1 MSDAGATQRHYR
13 ADCPSCG
20 APVDFLSAQS
30 THAVCAYCKST
41 VVREGDVLKRIG
53 KMAELIDDHGLLQL
67 GASGQ
72 ADGQGFTL
80 VGRLQYG
87 YPEGTW
93 SEWHALLSDGSSAW
107 LSEDNGAYVFSRP
120 VQGQLEVP
128 AADRFSVGNSTT
140 VGGQRYTVTSSQRV
154 ALLSAEGELP
164 RMPDL
169 GAEFSVVELRSQGGD
184 VAAARVLSI
193 DYGSQPPELSLGR
206 SVELADLN
214 MRGLKGESAAQG
226 RGRQL
231 TCPNCGSPV
240 EVKLE
245 SSQSITCPQCN
256 ALIDLSQGVAGEL
269 KHALQDEPVR
279 PAIALGK
286 MGQLD
291 GIHWQ
296 VVGFQHRMGQSPGD
310 DESFGW
316 SEYLLYNAKKGFA
329 FLVDSE
335 EGWSF
340 VRPTT
345 GAPEMAAG
353 GQSARYGGATYR
365 LQWAYRAET
374 TYALGEFYWRVQ
386 RGQVTQNRDFAA
398 GDRLLSL
405 EQSPNE
411 LTWSAGSKL
420 AYAAVAKAFGL
431 SPSGGSAMRA
441 DAGPFTPAR
450 SVSVVTI
457 IIVLLVVLLLL
468 WLISSSS
475 GGSGVRTGGGSFGG
489 FSTGGGHK

>member
-1 MSDAGATQRHYR
+1 
-13 ADCPSCG
+13 
-20 APVDFLSAQS
+20 
-30 THAVCAYCKST
+30 
-41 VVREGDVLKRIG
+41 
-53 KMAELIDDHGLLQL
+53 
-67 GASGQ
+67 
-72 ADGQGFTL
+72 
-80 VGRLQYG
+80 
-87 YPEGTW
+87 
-93 SEWHALLSDGSSAW
+93 
-107 LSEDNGAYVFSRP
+107 
-120 VQGQLEVP
+120 
-128 AADRFSVGNSTT
+128 
-140 VGGQRYTVTSSQRV
+140 
-154 ALLSAEGELP
+154 
-164 RMPDL
+164 
-169 GAEFSVVELRSQGGD
+169 
-184 VAAARVLSI
+184 
-193 DYGSQPPELSLGR
+193 
-206 SVELADLN
+206 
-214 MRGLKGESAAQG
+214 
-226 RGRQL
+226 
-231 TCPNCGSPV
+231 
-240 EVKLE
+240 
-245 SSQSITCPQCN
+245 
-256 ALIDLSQGVAGEL
+256 
-269 KHALQDEPVR
+269 
-279 PAIALGK
+279 

-420 AYAAVAKAFGL
+420 AYAVVAKAFGL